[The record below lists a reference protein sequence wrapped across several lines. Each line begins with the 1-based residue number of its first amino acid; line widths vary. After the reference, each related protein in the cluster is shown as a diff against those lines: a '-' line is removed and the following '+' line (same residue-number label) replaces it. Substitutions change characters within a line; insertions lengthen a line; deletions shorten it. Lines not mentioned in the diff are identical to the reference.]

1 MNGTGSRQERLINY
15 RLYAGADIHIEKSG
29 VPSVRIY
36 PVTEK
41 YVDDIVV
48 GVDPKCR
55 AGVAG
60 VSVNRLGSFFAG
72 RTFCRRVGIGF
83 VKTEATAAQTA
94 FVGCK
99 TQNRRRF
106 EIIFEPVCPVV
117 L

>member
-55 AGVAG
+55 VR
-60 VSVNRLGSFFAG
+60 NKL
-72 RTFCRRVGIGF
+72 
-83 VKTEATAAQTA
+83 
-94 FVGCK
+94 
-99 TQNRRRF
+99 
-106 EIIFEPVCPVV
+106 EPVSAQSTLYEMAQLAVTADKLPMEKRLQPVFSRR
-117 L
+117 